1 MNYPLVFIILYFIIM
16 NIFTFILYFADKRK
30 AINHR
35 WRIPEATLLATA
47 FAGGSFGAFSAMRVF
62 RHKTK
67 HLKFTLTVPLMMI
80 LHAVFLIFVVIKLT

>member
-1 MNYPLVFIILYFIIM
+1 MNYPLIFIAVYFIII
-16 NIFTFILYFADKRK
+16 NVIAFILYFADKRK

-35 WRIPEATLLATA
+35 WRIPEATLLAVA
-47 FAGGSFGAFSAMRVF
+47 FAGGSFGAFFAMRVF

-80 LHAVFLIFVVIKLT
+80 LHTALLIFAVVKLI